1 MRRRTTGLALLSLAT
16 ALTVAGCATGT
27 AASSSSSDGI
37 VPELDPN
44 QNVQITFESYN
55 LTQAGPWTDTIN
67 GLIADF
73 EAAHPNIHVK
83 AQPPQGTSAAG
94 SGTASSVQTQ
104 LLAGNP
110 PDVAQLTFDTLDFA
124 VNELGAKSLDSLVG
138 TNAVQEHLAGAHPY
152 HPRAATLG
160 DWNGETYGMPY
171 VFSTPVLFY
180 NANAFQKAGL
190 PADTDLSTWPKVAE
204 AAKKITATTGKPA
217 LTISCAVKGGNW
229 CMQGLFRS
237 AGGNVLSEDRTTVEF
252 ASNESLAAVQMLR
265 DLYDQG
271 VLANQDSAG
280 QMESFMKGDSAIQ
293 LQSSAVQGML
303 LGASKAAGWELR
315 AAAMPA
321 FEGREAVPTNSGS
334 ALFVFAQDPAKQRAS
349 WELIKFLTSDHAYT
363 QISSKIGYL
372 PLRTSLTTDPAAL
385 KTWAD
390 GNPLLAP
397 NLAQLDRLEPW
408 QSYPGNS
415 YVQIDDIL
423 ATAIEESVFYG
434 KDPAATL
441 SAAQKRAQ
449 DLLP

>member
-1 MRRRTTGLALLSLAT
+1 MRRRTTGLALLSLAA
-16 ALTVAGCATGT
+16 ALTVAGCATGAT
-27 AASSSSSDGI
+27 ASSSSSDGLA
-37 VPELDPN
+37 PELDPN
-44 QNVQITFESYN
+44 QEVEIVFESYN
-55 LTQAGPWTDTIN
+55 LTQAGPWTDTVT

-73 EAAHPNIHVK
+73 EAEHPNITVK
-83 AQPPQGTSAAG
+83 AQPPQGTSTAG

-124 VNELGAKSLDSLVG
+124 VNQLGAHSLDSLVG
-138 TNAVQEHLAGAHPY
+138 TDAVQEHLAGAHPY
-152 HPRAATLG
+152 HPWAATLG
-160 DWNGETYGMPY
+160 DWEGQTYGMPY

-180 NANAFQKAGL
+180 NASAFQKAGV
-190 PADTDLSTWPKVAE
+190 PADTDLSTWPRVAE
-204 AAKKITATTGKPA
+204 AAKKITASTGKPS

-237 AGGNVLSEDRTTVEF
+237 AGGNVLSEDRESVEF
-252 ASNESLAAVQMLR
+252 ASDESLAAVEMLR

-280 QMESFMKGDSAIQ
+280 QMESFMKGDTAIQ
-293 LQSSAVQGML
+293 LQSSAIQGML

-321 FEGREAVPTNSGS
+321 FDGRDAVPTNSGS
-334 ALFVFAQDPAKQRAS
+334 ALFVFAQDPAKQRAA
-349 WELIKFLTSDHAYT
+349 WELIKFMTSDHAYT
-363 QISSKIGYL
+363 EISSKIGYL

-385 KTWAD
+385 KSWAD

-397 NLAQLDRLEPW
+397 NLKQLDGLEPW

-423 ATAIEESVFYG
+423 ATAVEESVFYG
-434 KDPAATL
+434 KDPATTMA
-441 SAAQKRAQ
+441 AAQKRAQ
-449 DLLP
+449 DLIG

>member
-16 ALTVAGCATGT
+16 ALTVAGCATGAT
-27 AASSSSSDGI
+27 ASSSSSDGLA
-37 VPELDPN
+37 PELDPN
-44 QNVQITFESYN
+44 QEVEIVFESYN
-55 LTQAGPWTDTIN
+55 LTQAGPWTDTVT

-73 EAAHPNIHVK
+73 EAEHPNITVK
-83 AQPPQGTSAAG
+83 AQPPQGTSTAG

-124 VNELGAKSLDSLVG
+124 VNQLGAHSLDSLVG
-138 TNAVQEHLAGAHPY
+138 TDAVQEHLAGAHPY

-160 DWNGETYGMPY
+160 DREGQTYGMPY

-180 NANAFQKAGL
+180 NASAFQKAGV
-190 PADTDLSTWPKVAE
+190 PADTDLSTWPRVAE
-204 AAKKITATTGKPA
+204 AAKKITASTGKPS

-237 AGGNVLSEDRTTVEF
+237 AGGNVLSEDRESVEF
-252 ASNESLAAVQMLR
+252 ASDESLAAVEMLR

-280 QMESFMKGDSAIQ
+280 QMESFMKGDTAIQ
-293 LQSSAVQGML
+293 LQSSAIQGML

-321 FEGREAVPTNSGS
+321 FDGRDAVPTNSGS
-334 ALFVFAQDPAKQRAS
+334 ALFVFAQDPAKQRAA
-349 WELIKFLTSDHAYT
+349 WELIKFMTSDHAYT
-363 QISSKIGYL
+363 EISSKIGYL

-385 KTWAD
+385 KSWAD

-397 NLAQLDRLEPW
+397 NLKQLDRLEPW

-423 ATAIEESVFYG
+423 ATAVEESVFYG
-434 KDPAATL
+434 KDPATTMA
-441 SAAQKRAQ
+441 AAQKRAQ
-449 DLLP
+449 DLIG